1 MSMSAGAGSPVWFVC
16 WRGRQTW
23 KWEDKMRHV
32 RMFDNITLTG
42 RTRPYKS
49 PKGSALGVRST
60 LTSREYRCECGHV
73 GWSNHVDLE
82 RMTRVTEDMR

>member
-23 KWEDKMRHV
+23 KWEDKVRHV
-32 RMFDNITLTG
+32 RMFDITLTG
-42 RTRPYKS
+42 RTRPYKP

-82 RMTRVTEDMR
+82 RMARVTESVR